1 MNVRYSAESSHRI
14 CNFFN
19 ASKDCKRPIAD
30 PRVFYSGTLHCPRF
44 QNRSTWPKENVKGQP
59 VCRSTTIPIP
69 KVSMF
74 SAISQAHDK
83 VGTGTV
89 DGDTPIVAIA
99 SLLVPVSVVNV

>member
-1 MNVRYSAESSHRI
+1 
-14 CNFFN
+14 
-19 ASKDCKRPIAD
+19 
-30 PRVFYSGTLHCPRF
+30 
-44 QNRSTWPKENVKGQP
+44 
-59 VCRSTTIPIP
+59 
-69 KVSMF
+69 MF